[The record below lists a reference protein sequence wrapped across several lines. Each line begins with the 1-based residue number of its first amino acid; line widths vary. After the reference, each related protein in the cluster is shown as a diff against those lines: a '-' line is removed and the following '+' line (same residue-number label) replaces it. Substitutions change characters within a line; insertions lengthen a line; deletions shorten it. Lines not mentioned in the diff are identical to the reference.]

1 MPESDFVVVLTVFA
15 GIVVI
20 VTFLLGC
27 RLSPKLNWPARIM
40 EERHRLFGLGVGLTI
55 LLALMTQ

>member
-1 MPESDFVVVLTVFA
+1 MPESDFVVLLTVFA
-15 GIVVI
+15 GTVVI

-27 RLSPKLNWPARIM
+27 RLSLKLNWPARMM